1 MENMFVVLLVP
12 DEHDRARAR
21 FSRSFQTSPL
31 ISPAYKDKQ
40 ESDTIVQISNLSNN
54 QPTLAPASRPAG
66 QPVEAAPSEA
76 FCGTTPEPAI
86 CPKPFFS
93 QPTPERAICPEPGSV
108 FGPASA
114 AEVKQA
120 VRAAND
126 FSFDLFRQIGA
137 EKEGNFFASPFNV
150 NGCLSMVLAGARGET
165 EAGML
170 KGLRHEL
177 GSERVH
183 SAVSALNGGVADRGT
198 GEGVQISMSNR
209 VFTQENFRVENE
221 FKAVTEGVY
230 GAEAQSLN
238 FAGDP
243 EGARTTINDQVAA
256 DTKDRIKDLLPEGCI
271 DGDSR
276 MVLTSAIHFKG
287 DWKRAFDKNMTYPET
302 FFSPGG
308 DSKQVDFMHQTA
320 DCKHARINFDGSSPD
335 RWSNEQDAQLIELP
349 YKDDKFSMVAIVPGP
364 NKSLADIESQLSAA
378 KLDEWTS
385 KMNEEEVEVSLPKFK
400 VETDLSLK
408 SSLQKLGMD
417 RMFDNADLTGI
428 SGEADLTVTDVFH
441 KAFVNVDEV
450 GTEFAA
456 ATGAVIGLESM
467 SYTPQFKADKPFM
480 YMVRDNETGTIL
492 CTGRVTDPSSK

>member
-1 MENMFVVLLVP
+1 M
-12 DEHDRARAR
+12 
-21 FSRSFQTSPL
+21 
-31 ISPAYKDKQ
+31 
-40 ESDTIVQISNLSNN
+40 QISNLTPQKSIN
-54 QPTLAPASRPAG
+54 PAPRAEGQKPAA
-66 QPVEAAPSEA
+66 EAAPSEA

-86 CPKPFFS
+86 CPKPFFTE
-93 QPTPERAICPEPGSV
+93 PTPEPAICPEPGGV
-108 FGPASA
+108 FGPCTA
-114 AEVKQA
+114 AELKQA

-126 FSFDLFRQIGA
+126 FSFDLFRAIGE
-137 EKEGNFFASPFNV
+137 EKKGNFFASPFNV

-183 SAVSALNGGVADRGT
+183 SAVSTLNGGVADRGT
-198 GEGVQISMSNR
+198 GEGVQISLSNR
-209 VFTQENFRVENE
+209 VFTQNNFRVENE
-221 FKAVTEGVY
+221 FKAITEGVY
-230 GAEAQSLN
+230 GAEAHSLD
-238 FAGDP
+238 FAGNPDA
-243 EGARTTINDQVAA
+243 ARTTINDQVAA
-256 DTKDRIKDLLPEGCI
+256 DTKDRIKDLLPEGSI

-320 DCKHARINFDGSSPD
+320 DYKHARINFDGSAPD

-364 NKSLADIESQLSAA
+364 NKTLADIESQLSAA

-408 SSLQKLGMD
+408 PALQKLGME
-417 RMFDNADLTGI
+417 RMFDEADLSGI
-428 SGEADLTVTDVFH
+428 SNDDLTVTDVFH

-456 ATGAVIGLESM
+456 ATGAVIGLECVSM
-467 SYTPQFKADKPFM
+467 TPQFKADKPFM
-480 YMVRDNETGTIL
+480 YMVRDNETGAIL
-492 CTGRVTDPSSK
+492 CTGRVTDPASK